1 MKITGLAI
9 AASVLLVG
17 CAEWGVMTD
26 KSLVP
31 DAARERVEEVK
42 AYAPPT
48 AAQKARFGVLADMPG
63 STFVGIPMGDSSERL
78 KDYQKWAWV
87 EDGNAI
93 LISHALEDGS
103 YGGDTIVRTTDDPN
117 ELVYEY
123 VTNAGFTTTG
133 SFRLDHEAGTWT
145 SLELVE
151 GDSPVSEVESKGVMN
166 ADGTMRMTSR
176 YLTADGWQEGHG
188 FIYRRTYDPLPEL
201 KPAAETAE

>member
-1 MKITGLAI
+1 MKTVFSALA
-9 AASVLLVG
+9 ATLVLSA

-31 DAARERVEEVK
+31 EGTHERVEEAK

-48 AAQKARFGVLADMPG
+48 EAQKARFGVLANLPG
-63 STFVGIPMGDSSERL
+63 STFVGIPTGNSSERL
-78 KDYQKWAWV
+78 KDYQKWVWI
-87 EDGNAI
+87 EEGDAI

-103 YGGDTIVRTTDDPN
+103 YGGDTIVRTTDDPE

-123 VTNAGFTTTG
+123 VTNAGFITTG

-151 GDSPVSEVESKGVMN
+151 GDSPVTQVESKGVMN

-176 YLTADGWQEGHG
+176 YLTAEGWQEGHG

-201 KPAAETAE
+201 KPAPATAE